1 MFYIVPIKGY
11 IDEISGFYCDGV
23 KAKLKKNKLDCGF
36 IYSDSVC
43 DVVAI
48 FTKNKFKAAPLL
60 HFLNYA
66 KNSKYKNSIKSN
78 FLLINSKIANAMTSK
93 EGLDDINTI
102 CDYLKSK
109 YNFITNPIS
118 SSTGII
124 GQRLEVDKIKNAIDN
139 FNLKASSPKTS
150 KNLCEAI
157 LTTDKFIKHTLYEV
171 KLSNNKSFK
180 IGAVAK
186 GAGMINPS
194 MATML
199 CFICTD
205 ANVPQ
210 EDAYKLLKSANKN
223 TFNAISVD
231 GETSTND
238 SVFLISNGKSNAYDK
253 DAFKQALKLV
263 MRDISMDIIKDGEGS
278 SKCVSFCVNGAKN
291 KKQATK
297 VAKMLSNSL
306 LVKTALFG
314 EDANWGRIAA
324 SIGASGIKCDE
335 SKLSISF
342 GDITLYN
349 KGRILSDKENE
360 AKAKKVLQ
368 QDEIKITCDLGVG
381 EGSFVAYGCDLGYE
395 YIKINSDYR
404 T

>member
-1 MFYIVPIKGY
+1 MFDILPIKGY
-11 IDEISGFYCDGV
+11 IDEINGFYCDGI

-36 IYSDSVC
+36 IYSDSIC

-60 HFLNYA
+60 HYLNYT
-66 KNSKYKNSIKSN
+66 KNTKYKNHIKSN
-78 FLLINSKIANAMTSK
+78 FILINSKIANAMTNK
-93 EGLDDINTI
+93 EGLEDINTI

-171 KLSNNKSFK
+171 TLSNNKSFK

-210 EDAYKLLKSANKN
+210 EDAYKLLKSANKH

-238 SVFLISNGKSNAYDK
+238 SVFLISNGKSNTYDK
-253 DAFKQALKLV
+253 DAFYQALKIV

-278 SKCVSFCVNGAKN
+278 SKFVSFCVNGAKN

-324 SIGASGIKCDE
+324 SIGASGIECDE

-349 KGRILSDKENE
+349 KGKILADKENE

-368 QDEIKITCDLGVG
+368 QDEIKITCDLGIG
-381 EGSFVAYGCDLGYE
+381 DASFVAYGCDLGYE

>member
-1 MFYIVPIKGY
+1 MFDIFPIKGH
-11 IDEISGFYCDGV
+11 IDQIDGFYCDGV

-36 IYSDSVC
+36 IYSDSIC
-43 DVVAI
+43 DVTAI
-48 FTKNKFKAAPLL
+48 FTKNKFQAAPLV
-60 HFLNYA
+60 HFLDYA
-66 KNSKYKNSIKSN
+66 KNTEYKNTIKSN
-78 FLLINSKIANAMTSK
+78 FILINSKIANAMTNK
-93 EGLDDINTI
+93 EGLEDIHTI
-102 CDYLKSK
+102 CDYIKSK
-109 YNFITNPIS
+109 YDFITNPIS

-124 GQRLEVDKIKNAIDN
+124 GQRLDVDKIKNAIDS
-139 FNLKASSPKTS
+139 FSLDAKCEQSS

-157 LTTDKFIKHTLYEV
+157 LTTDKFIKHTLYQV
-171 KLSNNKSFK
+171 KLPNNKSFK

-238 SVFLISNGKSNAYDK
+238 SVFLISNKKSNAYDK
-253 DAFKQALKLV
+253 QAFKQALKLV
-263 MRDISMDIIKDGEGS
+263 MQDMAMDIIKDGEGS
-278 SKCVSFCVNGAKN
+278 SKCVSFCVSGAKS
-291 KKQATK
+291 KKQAK
-297 VAKMLSNSL
+297 KAAKMLSNSL

-335 SKLSISF
+335 SKLIISF
-342 GDITLYN
+342 GDVTLYN
-349 KGRILSDKENE
+349 KGEIFCSDEYE
-360 AKAKKVLQ
+360 QKAKKVLQ
-368 QDEIKITCDLGVG
+368 QDEIKIICDLGIG
-381 EGSFVAYGCDLGYE
+381 DESFVAYGCDLGHK
-395 YIKINSDYR
+395 YIEINSDYR